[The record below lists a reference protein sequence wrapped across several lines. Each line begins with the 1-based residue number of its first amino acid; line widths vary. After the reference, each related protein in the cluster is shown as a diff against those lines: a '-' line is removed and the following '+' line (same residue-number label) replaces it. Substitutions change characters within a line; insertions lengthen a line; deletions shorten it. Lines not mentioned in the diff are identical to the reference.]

1 MSEKLTEREAIVNQV
16 IEIVK
21 ILHRVED
28 FGFIDNLI
36 EMGKRLREIDEDHLT
51 FDELNETLECDE
63 IYDNKSL
70 EDFIARLNESRDK
83 SKISDEEHA
92 ELMEWVE
99 DVYSDLRN
107 DQ

>member
-1 MSEKLTEREAIVNQV
+1 MSEELTEREAIVDGV

-36 EMGKRLREIDEDHLT
+36 EMGKRLSEIDEDHLT
-51 FDELNETLECDE
+51 FDELNDTLDRDD

-70 EDFIARLNESRDK
+70 EDFIARLNEARDK
-83 SKISDEEHA
+83 SKISDEQHA
-92 ELMEWVE
+92 ELMEWTE

>member
-1 MSEKLTEREAIVNQV
+1 MSEELTEREAIVDQV

-36 EMGKRLREIDEDHLT
+36 EMGKRLGEIDEDHLT
-51 FDELNETLECDE
+51 FDELNDTLGRDE
-63 IYDNKSL
+63 IYDNKGL
-70 EDFIARLNESRDK
+70 EDFIARLNEARDK

-92 ELMEWVE
+92 ELMEWIE
-99 DVYSDLRN
+99 DVYSDLRD